1 MIRRLGWTI
10 LAVALLSMPVLAQD
24 EEQAARKLVTEQKF
38 AEARAVYEGL
48 LKLDPDNVDYLNQIA
63 RLSAWM
69 KEYATATEIFDRVL
83 KREPRNAEALVGK
96 AYVEMWQRHYPAA
109 EELLAQAKKLS
120 PEDVD
125 VEMALARLCH
135 YQNRERAAKDHVA
148 RAIKLDPNNSEAQ
161 DLKGEIDP
169 PRPVEVKLG
178 FNQDRFSF
186 TTPGNMGF
194 VSAGYIGESN
204 QITLQYEEW
213 SLFGER
219 TRRAGLNFEKKL
231 ADGWWL
237 RAGTMNGPG
246 AVVVPR
252 QEYTAGASHALPKH
266 FALDLDYQL
275 MRFRAADVHVASPVL
290 TYYFTKPV
298 WVSATYD
305 NGWTEWRTG
314 VTPGQM
320 NHSWVGQFYEQVAK
334 PLVLHVGFARGSE
347 DFEALTVDRLGV
359 FLADTYLAGA
369 EFRITRGYSAELFC
383 SYQTRSDHEHQT
395 SFGVN
400 FTAKQ

>member
-1 MIRRLGWTI
+1 
-10 LAVALLSMPVLAQD
+10 
-24 EEQAARKLVTEQKF
+24 
-38 AEARAVYEGL
+38 
-48 LKLDPDNVDYLNQIA
+48 
-63 RLSAWM
+63 
-69 KEYATATEIFDRVL
+69 L
-83 KREPRNAEALVGK
+83 KRDPRNAEALVGK
-96 AYVEMWQRHYPAA
+96 ADVEMWQHNYAAA
-109 EELLAQAKKLS
+109 EELLVQAKKLS
-120 PEDVD
+120 PDDVD
-125 VEMALARLCH
+125 VEMAFARLCH
-135 YQNRERAAKDHVA
+135 YQNRERAAKEHVA
-148 RAIKLDPNNSEAQ
+148 KALKLDPNNSEAQ

-169 PRPVEVKLG
+169 PRPVELKVG

-231 ADGWWL
+231 EKGWWL
-237 RAGTMNGPG
+237 RMGAINGPG
-246 AVVVPR
+246 AIVVPR
-252 QEYTAGASHALPKH
+252 QEYTAGVSHALPKH

-275 MRFRAADVHVASPVL
+275 MRFRAADVHIASPVL
-290 TYYFTKPV
+290 TYYVTKPV

-305 NGWTEWRTG
+305 NSWTEWRSG
-314 VTPGQM
+314 VTPGQIS
-320 NHSWVGQFYEQVAK
+320 HSWVAQYYEQVAK
-334 PLVLHVGFARGSE
+334 PVVLHVGFARGSE

-359 FLADTYLAGA
+359 FQADNYLAGV
-369 EFRITRGYSAELFC
+369 EIKISRGYSADLFC
-383 SYQTRSDHEHQT
+383 SYQVRSDHEHQT